1 LHQILQSDGAAVSAK
16 RCVAR
21 AQALGEPFP
30 IQLGRGLEILS
41 SRYDGTLGES
51 GRRRW
56 RFPRRHRQK
65 SRNDLIFTFFFLKLC
80 SRVRFEFDPDKS
92 QANKLKHGIDFPEAT
107 ELWNDPNA
115 IESPSDYPGEER
127 IVRIGKIGEK
137 FWTAIFTYRPQSVI
151 RIISVRRGRANER
164 KRYEDFT

>member
-1 LHQILQSDGAAVSAK
+1 V
-16 RCVAR
+16 
-21 AQALGEPFP
+21 
-30 IQLGRGLEILS
+30 GL
-41 SRYDGTLGES
+41 
-51 GRRRW
+51 
-56 RFPRRHRQK
+56 PRRHRQK
-65 SRNDLIFTFFFLKLC
+65 SRNDLIFTPFFLKLC
-80 SRVRFEFDPDKS
+80 SRVQFEFDP
-92 QANKLKHGIDFPEAT
+92 